1 MSNNVE
7 IMFRKDTYGIIQEL
21 LDSLLDRYQKGIE

>member
-7 IMFRKDTYGIIQEL
+7 IMFRKDTHGIIQEL